1 MEILIPLSFLAIL
14 IIMAVIG
21 FKLKHAKESGFLAL
35 VEQERNFV
43 DVKLFNKM
51 IITPVAV
58 SRNGYIGIYQPKQ
71 KNLLVLHISN
81 INEFDLLIDNK
92 SGLGAVVAG
101 GLLFGAAGAI
111 VGKAMSEKK
120 KSIDLQI
127 KTTDFNNP
135 QVVIPLFFATSSND
149 GRREHAMNEI
159 HKLMSSI
166 DNIFQ
171 AQISGQATAQMVTQQ
186 TSGADELSK
195 FKKLLDDG
203 TISQEEFDTK
213 KKQLLGL

>member
-1 MEILIPLSFLAIL
+1 
-14 IIMAVIG
+14 MAVIG
-21 FKLKHAKESGFLAL
+21 FKLKHSKESGFLAL

>member
-1 MEILIPLSFLAIL
+1 
-14 IIMAVIG
+14 MAVIG